1 MTRVRRNLKFII
13 VGVIIMAAAIMILT
27 GVRVMAADTYPSKC
41 YQSGLYGSIPWH
53 MDPYKDGGCSLTIS
67 YGQGDSSQPSW
78 VPYNKDIVHVEFTDP
93 KHTVFGPEAV
103 WAFSGMNLVDS
114 DSFNIKDVD
123 MSKVRNMIGMF
134 ADTTMD
140 APLDL
145 DGDGWHDT
153 ANVTTMASMF
163 ERFHAPGIM
172 GVGRMNTSNVAS
184 LGNMFH
190 EANLEDSV
198 LDVKGMDT
206 SKAENMGDV
215 LNGVQAADIV
225 GFEDWDIS
233 SATRLN
239 YIISANMVYHRTVD
253 LTKWDVSHVTDF
265 QDTFEG
271 LRADGLDLSGWKMPN
286 LRESDHFAL
295 AATIG
300 DLNLTGWE
308 IGKPCDDSQ
317 CQDIFINEAFSNTM
331 VRRVEGLNT
340 IKAHSPTWLSL
351 SMGIG
356 DTSMMDVGAN
366 VPDMTELDMS
376 GFDLSNFEET
386 DMISYCSPTMQ
397 SVDLSNIDF
406 TGRESKYVSRFIQ
419 GTVGVC
425 RDVTKVDM
433 SSTKLDGTDDGYWF
447 EFPSS
452 LNELTISK
460 DVHLND
466 RSMKPL
472 RYAEATNGYTGRW
485 AEVNSGPDDEE
496 HLWESEATN
505 YADSSKEVAA
515 RSRDGH
521 EGTYVRQRKVTITY
535 NGNADNDKADGIPK
549 TVEANWPDADGGT
562 KLSENAKRDRYVF
575 RGWNTA
581 KDGSGQTYKPEERIQ
596 PQDSVTLYAQW
607 TRKTSTIRFNG
618 NGSGPTI
625 KPGNIE
631 ADGRPTV
638 AIPCD
643 VAPTRPGSTF
653 IGWSR
658 TKSPVLSGSD
668 AGKKSRV
675 EACGYSKNTSIAAPE
690 DGFVDLYAVWARKP
704 KAVFN
709 ENRPRGMTAL
719 LPETKTVTGDWYMSG
734 LTPRTYIGS
743 DLFGWYKGYT
753 PDGVYRFDGWVNED
767 GSPFTGTYLERDD
780 VTINAKWSKM
790 VSGNNQ
796 NESSDSSGNA
806 GHEEDSGNAD
816 ENSDTDNESNSSSE
830 DGDDD
835 QNSVNGEP
843 TSSLA
848 DGTVNDSWDSMGSNQ
863 SAVSDSNVDDDT
875 ESGGQQSDSSVYQSP
890 SMDMDDVSSNTS
902 TGDDGND
909 SGSSAGDSKSNDG
922 SSLARTGVTAAIST
936 VSIALLVI
944 TASMVMVIMRHLD

>member
-1 MTRVRRNLKFII
+1 
-13 VGVIIMAAAIMILT
+13 MAAAIMILT
-27 GVRVMAADTYPSKC
+27 GIRVMAADTNLSKC

-78 VPYNKDIVHVEFTDP
+78 APYNKDIVHVEFTDP

-145 DGDGWHDT
+145 DGDGWHNTSEVMTT
-153 ANVTTMASMF
+153 ANMF
-163 ERFHAPGIM
+163 ERFHAPGLR
-172 GVGRMNTSNVAS
+172 GVGRMDTSNVTS
-184 LGNMFH
+184 MSNMFH

-215 LNGVQAADIV
+215 LHDVQAADIV

-239 YIISANMVYHRTVD
+239 YIISADMVYHRMVD

-265 QDTFEG
+265 QDTFGE
-271 LRADGLDLSGWKMPN
+271 LKADGLDLSGWKMPN
-286 LRESDHFAL
+286 LRESDHFAI

-308 IGKPCDDSQ
+308 IGKPCDDGQ

-340 IKAHSPTWLSL
+340 IKAHSPTWLNL
-351 SMGIG
+351 SIGIS
-356 DTSMMDVGAN
+356 DTSMMNVGTN

-376 GFDLSNFEET
+376 GFDLSNFMET
-386 DMISYCSPTMQ
+386 DMISYCSSAVQ
-397 SVDLSNIDF
+397 SVNLSNIDF

-433 SSTKLDGTDDGYWF
+433 SSTKLNGATDEYWF

-452 LNELTISK
+452 MNELTIGK

-466 RSMKPL
+466 QSMKAL
-472 RYAEATNGYTGRW
+472 VYNDVDDKHTGRW
-485 AEVNSGPDDEE
+485 AEVNSGPDDRE

-515 RSRDGH
+515 RSREGH

-535 NGNADNDKADGIPK
+535 NGNADNDKVDGIPE

-562 KLSENAKRDRYVF
+562 ALPTGVKRNGYVLKS
-575 RGWNTA
+575 WNTT
-581 KDGSGQTYKPEERIQ
+581 KDGSGQSYKPGERIQ
-596 PQDSVTLYAQW
+596 PQNDVTLYTQW
-607 TRKTSTIRFNG
+607 NRKTSTIRFNG
-618 NGSGPTI
+618 NGSGSAI

-631 ADGRPTV
+631 ANGLPTV
-638 AIPCD
+638 TIPCD
-643 VAPTRPGSTF
+643 VAPTKPGSTF

-658 TKSPVLSGSD
+658 TKSPILSGSD
-668 AGKKSRV
+668 AGKKGKV

-709 ENRPRGMTAL
+709 ENRPKGMTAL

-734 LTPRTYIGS
+734 LTSRTYVGPDI
-743 DLFGWYKGYT
+743 FGWYRGYS
-753 PDGVYRFDGWVNED
+753 PDGVYQFDGWTNED

-780 VTINAKWSKM
+780 VTINAKWSRM
-790 VSGNNQ
+790 ASDNSH
-796 NESSDSSGNA
+796 NETDGPSGNA
-806 GHEEDSGNAD
+806 GNENNTGNSSD
-816 ENSDTDNESNSSSE
+816 NSDTDNDSIPSSE
-830 DGDDD
+830 DETNDN
-835 QNSVNGEP
+835 QEP
-843 TSSLA
+843 TDEESASNTA
-848 DGTVNDSWDSMGSNQ
+848 DGTVAGPIGPNQ
-863 SAVSDSNVDDDT
+863 NKVSDSTVDSNT
-875 ESGGQQSDSSVYQSP
+875 VSGGLQQDDSVSQSP
-890 SMDMDDVSSNTS
+890 STDTAGTSSNIN
-902 TGDDGND
+902 TGDEGND
-909 SGSSAGDSKSNDG
+909 SDSPINDSKSSDG
-922 SSLARTGVTAAIST
+922 SSLARTGVSAAIPIVFIALLTLT
-936 VSIALLVI
+936 VSI
-944 TASMVMVIMRHLD
+944 VMVIRRHLN

>member
-1 MTRVRRNLKFII
+1 MTKVRRNLKFII
-13 VGVIIMAAAIMILT
+13 VGMVMAAAIMILT
-27 GVRVMAADTYPSKC
+27 GIRVMAAETNPSKC

-145 DGDGWHDT
+145 DGDGWHNTSEVVTT
-153 ANVTTMASMF
+153 ANMF
-163 ERFHAPGIM
+163 ERFHAPGLKGI
-172 GVGRMNTSNVAS
+172 GRMNTSNVTS
-184 LGNMFH
+184 MSNMFH

-198 LDVKGMDT
+198 LDVKGMNT

-215 LNGVQAADIV
+215 LHDVQAADII

-239 YIISANMVYHRTVD
+239 YIISANMVYHRMVD
-253 LTKWDVSHVTDF
+253 LTRWDVSHVTDF

-308 IGKPCDDSQ
+308 IGKPCDDGQ

-340 IKAHSPTWLSL
+340 IKAHSPTWLNL
-351 SMGIG
+351 SIGIS
-356 DTSMMDVGAN
+356 DTSMMDVGTN

-386 DMISYCSPTMQ
+386 DMISYCSSAVQ
-397 SVDLSNIDF
+397 SMNLSNIDF

-433 SSTKLDGTDDGYWF
+433 SSTKLNGATDEYWF

-452 LNELTISK
+452 MNELTIGK

-466 RSMKPL
+466 QSMKAL
-472 RYAEATNGYTGRW
+472 AYNDVDDKHTGRW
-485 AEVNSGPDDEE
+485 VEVNSGPDDRE

-515 RSRDGH
+515 RSREGH

-535 NGNADNDKADGIPK
+535 NGNADNDKVDGIPE

-562 KLSENAKRDRYVF
+562 KLPENAKRNGYVF
-575 RGWNTA
+575 RGWNTSE
-581 KDGSGQTYKPEERIQ
+581 DGSGQSYKSGERIQ
-596 PQDSVTLYAQW
+596 PQDSMTLYAQW
-607 TRKTSTIRFNG
+607 TRKTSAIRFND
-618 NGSGPTI
+618 NGSGSAI
-625 KPGNIE
+625 KPENIE
-631 ADGRPTV
+631 ANGRPTV

-643 VAPTRPGSTF
+643 VALTKPGSTF

-668 AGKKSRV
+668 AGKKGKV
-675 EACGYSKNTSIAAPE
+675 ETCGYSKNTSIAAPE
-690 DGFVDLYAVWARKP
+690 DGFVDLYAVWARNP

-709 ENRPRGMTAL
+709 ENRPKGMTAL

-753 PDGVYRFDGWVNED
+753 PDGVYRFDGWTNED

-780 VTINAKWSKM
+780 VTINAKWTRMANDNSQDET
-790 VSGNNQ
+790 G
-796 NESSDSSGNA
+796 DPSGNA
-806 GHEEDSGNAD
+806 GHEDNA
-816 ENSDTDNESNSSSE
+816 DNESNSSS
-830 DGDDD
+830 GDETND
-835 QNSVNGEP
+835 NKGPANEESASN
-843 TSSLA
+843 TA
-848 DGTVNDSWDSMGSNQ
+848 DGTVAESNGSNQ
-863 SAVSDSNVDDDT
+863 NTIPDSTVDSNTPTAD
-875 ESGGQQSDSSVYQSP
+875 SQQAGSSSQSP
-890 SMDMDDVSSNTS
+890 DMAGTSSDTNT
-902 TGDDGND
+902 GNDGND
-909 SGSSAGDSKSNDG
+909 SDSPISDSKSSDG
-922 SSLARTGVTAAIST
+922 SSLARTGVSAAIPI
-936 VSIALLVI
+936 VAVALLMV
-944 TASMVMVIMRHLD
+944 TASMVITIRKHLN

>member
-1 MTRVRRNLKFII
+1 MMTKVRRSLKFII
-13 VGVIIMAAAIMILT
+13 AGVIMATVIMILT
-27 GVRVMAADTYPSKC
+27 GIRVMAADTNPSKC

-53 MDPYKDGGCSLTIS
+53 VDPYKDGGCSLTIS

-93 KHTVFGPEAV
+93 KHTVFGPDAV

-123 MSKVRNMIGMF
+123 MSKVRNMIDMF

-145 DGDGWHDT
+145 DGDGWHNT
-153 ANVTTMASMF
+153 SEVVATSNMF
-163 ERFHAPGIM
+163 ERFHAPGIK
-172 GVGRMNTSNVAS
+172 GVGRMDTSNVTS
-184 LGNMFH
+184 MSNMFH

-198 LDVKGMDT
+198 LDVKGMNT

-215 LNGVQAADIV
+215 LHDVQAADIV

-317 CQDIFINEAFSNTM
+317 CQGIFINEAFSNTM

-340 IKAHSPTWLSL
+340 IKAHSPTWMSL

-356 DTSMMDVGAN
+356 DTSMMDVGTN

-425 RDVTKVDM
+425 RDVTKVNM
-433 SSTKLDGTDDGYWF
+433 SSTKLNGTDDEYWF

-452 LNELTISK
+452 MNELTIGK

-466 RSMKPL
+466 QSMKAMV
-472 RYAEATNGYTGRW
+472 YNDVDDKHTGRW
-485 AEVNSGPDDEE
+485 AEVNSGTDDEE
-496 HLWESEATN
+496 HLWESQSNN
-505 YADSSKEVAA
+505 YADSSKELAA
-515 RSRDGH
+515 RSREGH

-535 NGNADNDKADGIPK
+535 NGNSDNDKVDGIPE

-562 KLSENAKRDRYVF
+562 KLPENAKRNGYVF
-575 RGWNTA
+575 RGWNTSE
-581 KDGSGQTYKPEERIQ
+581 DGSGQSYKPGERVQ

-618 NGSGPTI
+618 NGSGSAI

-631 ADGRPTV
+631 ANGRPTV
-638 AIPCD
+638 TIPCD
-643 VAPTRPGSTF
+643 VAPTKPGSTF

-668 AGKKSRV
+668 AGKKGKV

-690 DGFVDLYAVWARKP
+690 DGIVDLYAVWARKP
-704 KAVFN
+704 RATFN
-709 ENRPRGMTAL
+709 ENRPKDMTAL
-719 LPETKTVTGDWYMSG
+719 LPETKTVTGDWYISG
-734 LTPRTYIGS
+734 LTPRTYVGS
-743 DLFGWYKGYT
+743 NLFGWYKGYS
-753 PDGVYRFDGWVNED
+753 PDGVYRFDGWTNEG
-767 GSPFTGTYLERDD
+767 GSPFTGTYLERDN
-780 VTINAKWSKM
+780 VTINAKWTRMANDNS
-790 VSGNNQ
+790 Q
-796 NESSDSSGNA
+796 NETGDSSGNA
-806 GHEEDSGNAD
+806 GHEDNAGS
-816 ENSDTDNESNSSSE
+816 SDTDNESNSSS
-830 DGDDD
+830 GDETNDNKGPAD
-835 QNSVNGEP
+835 EES
-843 TSSLA
+843 TSNTA
-848 DGTVNDSWDSMGSNQ
+848 DGTVAESIGSNQ
-863 SAVSDSNVDDDT
+863 NTVADSTVDSNTPTANSQQDGSSSKSLSTDMNGGSSDTNTGNDRNDSDSPI
-875 ESGGQQSDSSVYQSP
+875 S
-890 SMDMDDVSSNTS
+890 
-902 TGDDGND
+902 
-909 SGSSAGDSKSNDG
+909 DSKSSDG
-922 SSLARTGVTAAIST
+922 SPLARTGVSAAISI
-936 VSIALLVI
+936 VAMALLMV
-944 TASMVMVIMRHLD
+944 TASMVIVIRRHLD